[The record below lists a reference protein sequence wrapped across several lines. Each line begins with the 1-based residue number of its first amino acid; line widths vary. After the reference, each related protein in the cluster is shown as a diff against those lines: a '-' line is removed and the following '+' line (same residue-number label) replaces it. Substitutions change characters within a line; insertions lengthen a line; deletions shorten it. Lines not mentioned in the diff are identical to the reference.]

1 MERPTEEM
9 KRPREEAARKLPPWA
24 AREAAFEEDL
34 DRSTWTEPCDRY
46 KRQCSSGGGQAGDS
60 SSSSRHPFDDM
71 LPGDLSLLQEMT
83 EPQVLSAAMKETA
96 LGTLTS
102 AAVRTVPI
110 KATPPIFSFQGHAAP
125 VEALGGENGKIGA
138 AEVAL
143 RVDCHIG
150 SEDNVGDVLV
160 SVASES
166 TGKAQTCRNELFSL
180 FGMWVGWDDKALPKE
195 EREEQD
201 KALRNKARKI
211 YIDKLRQQ
219 GLTVVYQHFA
229 NGSSSVTVS
238 WEGFKMEREV

>member
-1 MERPTEEM
+1 
-9 KRPREEAARKLPPWA
+9 
-24 AREAAFEEDL
+24 
-34 DRSTWTEPCDRY
+34 
-46 KRQCSSGGGQAGDS
+46 
-60 SSSSRHPFDDM
+60 M
-71 LPGDLSLLQEMT
+71 LTGDLSLLQEMT
-83 EPQVLSAAMKETA
+83 VPHVPSAAMKETA
-96 LGTLTS
+96 LGTLPS
-102 AAVRTVPI
+102 AAVRTVPTI
-110 KATPPIFSFQGHAAP
+110 YFSGH
-125 VEALGGENGKIGA
+125 
-138 AEVAL
+138 
-143 RVDCHIG
+143 G

-180 FGMWVGWDDKALPKE
+180 FGIWVGWDDKSLPKE

-238 WEGFKMEREV
+238 WGGFKMEREVKKA